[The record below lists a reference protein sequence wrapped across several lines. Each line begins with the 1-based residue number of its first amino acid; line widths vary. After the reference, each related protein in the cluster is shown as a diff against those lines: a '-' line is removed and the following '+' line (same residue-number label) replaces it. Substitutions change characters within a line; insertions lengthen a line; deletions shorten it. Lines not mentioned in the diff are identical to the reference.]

1 MVGLLSSGYENSTN
15 ADDRGESMDSD
26 NKQTEDTPI
35 KGDMIVLGIF
45 LVSLAGFFIFVVQ

>member
-1 MVGLLSSGYENSTN
+1 MKNEQNHSKD
-15 ADDRGESMDSD
+15 A
-26 NKQTEDTPI
+26 PI